1 MLWYERVP
9 LPSISTNATHGTAW
23 TNTISVDDMAAVV
36 AQFRLGAEIP
46 GFRSFFPLPLCHIG
60 CPTRLFATDMPA
72 MPSSPRSDMETDLT
86 KLSSPRIFLVR
97 MLVFLVLCALI
108 GIVLYKQIVVAFFAN
123 PGLNALIGAVLL
135 IGIILSFRQVIRLY
149 PEVRWVNNFRIA
161 DPGLAVDRRPTL
173 LAPMAAIL
181 GGERSGRMSISQQT
195 MRHLLDSIATR
206 LDEARD
212 ISRYMTGLLVFL
224 GLLGTFWG
232 LIETVGSVGKV
243 IDGLKVGGDA
253 GALFDTLK
261 EGLAAPLGGMGISFS
276 SSLFGLA
283 GSLILGFLDLQSSQ
297 AQNRFYTD
305 LEDWLATTVR
315 EYSSGDGGA
324 VAVAG
329 GSGNLQ
335 HAIERLR
342 VAVEEGAGTRGTTAA
357 MANLAE
363 AIQGLVA
370 HMRTEQQMIREWADG
385 QGEQNREIKRLL
397 ERLARQP
404 EKS

>member
-1 MLWYERVP
+1 MVTGTMAQ
-9 LPSISTNATHGTAW
+9 STASRSA
-23 TNTISVDDMAAVV
+23 
-36 AQFRLGAEIP
+36 AEI
-46 GFRSFFPLPLCHIG
+46 
-60 CPTRLFATDMPA
+60 
-72 MPSSPRSDMETDLT
+72 ELT

-97 MLVFLVLCALI
+97 MLVFLVLCSLLLV
-108 GIVLYKQIVVAFFAN
+108 VLYRQIITAFFAN
-123 PGLNALIGAVLL
+123 PGLNALIGAVLA

-149 PEVRWVNNFRIA
+149 PEVAWVNSFRIA
-161 DPGLAVDRRPTL
+161 DPGLAVDRHPTL

-181 GGERSGRMSISQQT
+181 GGERTGRMSISQQT

-212 ISRYMTGLLVFL
+212 ISRYLTGLLVFL

-253 GALFDTLK
+253 SAVFDTLK

-305 LEDWLATTVR
+305 LEDWLASTVR
-315 EYSSGDGGA
+315 EYAGESGSAGSGD
-324 VAVAG
+324 
-329 GSGNLQ
+329 LQ
-335 HAIERLR
+335 SILERLR
-342 VAVEEGAGTRGTTAA
+342 STLEEGGSSRGTTAA
-357 MANLAE
+357 MANLAD
-363 AIQGLVA
+363 AIQSLVA
-370 HMRTEQQMIREWADG
+370 HMRSEQQMIREWADG
-385 QGEQNREIKRLL
+385 QGEQNIQIKKLL
-397 ERLARQP
+397 EQIARQP

>member
-1 MLWYERVP
+1 
-9 LPSISTNATHGTAW
+9 
-23 TNTISVDDMAAVV
+23 
-36 AQFRLGAEIP
+36 
-46 GFRSFFPLPLCHIG
+46 
-60 CPTRLFATDMPA
+60 
-72 MPSSPRSDMETDLT
+72 MPSGPSSRSDMEIELS
-86 KLSSPRIFLVR
+86 KLSWPRIFLVR
-97 MLVFLVLCALI
+97 MLVFLVLCALVMV
-108 GIVLYKQIVVAFFAN
+108 VLYKQIVVAFFAN

-149 PEVRWVNNFRIA
+149 PEVSWVNNFRIA
-161 DPGLAVDRRPTL
+161 DPGLALDRRPKL

-181 GGERSGRMSISQQT
+181 GGERAGRMTISQQT

-232 LIETVGSVGKV
+232 LIETVSSVGKV

-253 GALFDTLK
+253 ASVFDTLK

-305 LEDWLATTVR
+305 LEDWLASTVR
-315 EYSSGDGGA
+315 EYGDGSG
-324 VAVAG
+324 V
-329 GSGNLQ
+329 GSELQ
-335 HAIERLR
+335 HAMERIR
-342 VAVEEGAGTRGTTAA
+342 TVVEEGGGSRSTTAA

-385 QGEQNREIKRLL
+385 QGEQNREIKKLL
-397 ERLARQP
+397 ERIAKHP

>member
-1 MLWYERVP
+1 
-9 LPSISTNATHGTAW
+9 
-23 TNTISVDDMAAVV
+23 
-36 AQFRLGAEIP
+36 
-46 GFRSFFPLPLCHIG
+46 
-60 CPTRLFATDMPA
+60 
-72 MPSSPRSDMETDLT
+72 MEVELN

-97 MLVFLVLCALI
+97 MLVFLVLCALVMV
-108 GIVLYKQIVVAFFAN
+108 VLYKQIIVAFFAN
-123 PGLNALIGAVLL
+123 PGLNGLIGLVLL
-135 IGIILSFRQVIRLY
+135 VGIILSFRQVIRLY
-149 PEVRWVNNFRIA
+149 PEVAWVNNFRIA
-161 DPGLAVDRRPTL
+161 DPGLALARHPTL

-181 GGERSGRMSISQQT
+181 GGERTGRMTISQQT

-315 EYSSGDGGA
+315 EYSTEGAPGVPGD
-324 VAVAG
+324 
-329 GSGNLQ
+329 LQ
-335 HAIERLR
+335 HAMDKLR
-342 VAVEEGAGTRGTTAA
+342 AVVEEGGAHRNTTTA

-385 QGEQNREIKRLL
+385 QGEPNLEIKRLL

>member
-1 MLWYERVP
+1 MAHDLDP
-9 LPSISTNATHGTAW
+9 L
-23 TNTISVDDMAAVV
+23 
-36 AQFRLGAEIP
+36 
-46 GFRSFFPLPLCHIG
+46 
-60 CPTRLFATDMPA
+60 
-72 MPSSPRSDMETDLT
+72 
-86 KLSSPRIFLVR
+86 KLSSPRIFLLR
-97 MLVFLVLCALI
+97 MVVFLILCALVVV
-108 GIVLYKQIVVAFFAN
+108 VLHKQIVVAFMAN
-123 PGLNALIGAVLL
+123 PGLNALIVAVLV
-135 IGIILSFRQVIRLY
+135 IGILLSFRQVIRLF
-149 PEVRWVNNFRIA
+149 PEVAWVNGFRLA
-161 DPGLAVDRRPTL
+161 DPGLAVARPPVL
-173 LAPMAAIL
+173 LAPMASIL
-181 GGERSGRMSISQQT
+181 GDRVGRMAISAQI
-195 MRHLLDSIATR
+195 MRSLLDSIATR

-212 ISRYMTGLLVFL
+212 LSRYLTSLLIFL

-253 GALFDTLK
+253 GAVFDSLK

-283 GSLILGFLDLQSSQ
+283 GSLVLGFLDLQTSQ

-305 LEDWLATTVR
+305 LEDWLSTTVR
-315 EYSSGDGGA
+315 EYSGEAAAAGSSGELQGA
-324 VAVAG
+324 V
-329 GSGNLQ
+329 
-335 HAIERLR
+335 ERLR
-342 VAVEEGAGTRGTTAA
+342 LTLEAGGASRGTTAA

-385 QGEQNREIKRLL
+385 QGEQNREIKKLL

>member
-1 MLWYERVP
+1 M
-9 LPSISTNATHGTAW
+9 
-23 TNTISVDDMAAVV
+23 
-36 AQFRLGAEIP
+36 EIE
-46 GFRSFFPLPLCHIG
+46 LN
-60 CPTRLFATDMPA
+60 
-72 MPSSPRSDMETDLT
+72 

-97 MLVFLVLCALI
+97 MVVFLMLCALVAV
-108 GIVLYKQIVVAFFAN
+108 VLYKQILIAFFAN
-123 PGLNALIGAVLL
+123 TFLNGLIGFVLL
-135 IGIILSFRQVIRLY
+135 IGIIMAFRQVIRLY
-149 PEVRWVNNFRIA
+149 PEVSWVNNFRIA
-161 DPGLAVDRRPTL
+161 DPGLAIDRHPRL

-181 GGERSGRMSISQQT
+181 GGGERTGRITISQQT

-315 EYSSGDGGA
+315 QYGSDNTVGGDIAGA
-324 VAVAG
+324 
-329 GSGNLQ
+329 L
-335 HAIERLR
+335 ERLR
-342 VAVEEGAGTRGTTAA
+342 TTVEEGGGRHTTAA

-385 QGEQNREIKRLL
+385 QGEQSREIKRLL

>member
-1 MLWYERVP
+1 
-9 LPSISTNATHGTAW
+9 
-23 TNTISVDDMAAVV
+23 
-36 AQFRLGAEIP
+36 
-46 GFRSFFPLPLCHIG
+46 
-60 CPTRLFATDMPA
+60 
-72 MPSSPRSDMETDLT
+72 MPSGPTSRSAMEIELA

-97 MLVFLVLCALI
+97 MLVFLVLCALVM
-108 GIVLYKQIVVAFFAN
+108 IVLYKQIITAFFAN
-123 PGLNALIGAVLL
+123 PGLNALIGVVLL
-135 IGIILSFRQVIRLY
+135 IGTILSFRQVIRLY
-149 PEVRWVNNFRIA
+149 PEVAWVNNFRIA
-161 DPGLAVDRRPTL
+161 DPGLAIERHPTL

-181 GGERSGRMSISQQT
+181 GGERSGRMTISQQT
-195 MRHLLDSIATR
+195 MRHLLNSIATR

-305 LEDWLATTVR
+305 LEDWLASTVR
-315 EYSSGDGGA
+315 GYSGETGAGGEFQAAVERLRLTLEDGGA
-324 VAVAG
+324 
-329 GSGNLQ
+329 S
-335 HAIERLR
+335 
-342 VAVEEGAGTRGTTAA
+342 RGTTAA

-363 AIQGLVA
+363 AIQGLVT

-397 ERLARQP
+397 ERIARQP

>member
-1 MLWYERVP
+1 
-9 LPSISTNATHGTAW
+9 
-23 TNTISVDDMAAVV
+23 
-36 AQFRLGAEIP
+36 
-46 GFRSFFPLPLCHIG
+46 
-60 CPTRLFATDMPA
+60 
-72 MPSSPRSDMETDLT
+72 
-86 KLSSPRIFLVR
+86 
-97 MLVFLVLCALI
+97 
-108 GIVLYKQIVVAFFAN
+108 
-123 PGLNALIGAVLL
+123 
-135 IGIILSFRQVIRLY
+135 
-149 PEVRWVNNFRIA
+149 
-161 DPGLAVDRRPTL
+161 
-173 LAPMAAIL
+173 MAAIL
-181 GGERSGRMSISQQT
+181 GGERTGRMTISQQT

-315 EYSSGDGGA
+315 EYSGETPPAPSGE
-324 VAVAG
+324 
-329 GSGNLQ
+329 LQ
-335 HAIERLR
+335 HAIDRLR
-342 VAVEEGAGTRGTTAA
+342 ATMEEGGGNRGTTAA

-385 QGEQNREIKRLL
+385 QGEQNREIKKLL
-397 ERLARQP
+397 ERIARQP
-404 EKS
+404 EKN

>member
-1 MLWYERVP
+1 
-9 LPSISTNATHGTAW
+9 
-23 TNTISVDDMAAVV
+23 
-36 AQFRLGAEIP
+36 
-46 GFRSFFPLPLCHIG
+46 
-60 CPTRLFATDMPA
+60 
-72 MPSSPRSDMETDLT
+72 MPSGPSSRSAMEIELT

-97 MLVFLVLCALI
+97 MLVFLVLCALVMV
-108 GIVLYKQIVVAFFAN
+108 VLYKQIITAFFAN
-123 PGLNALIGAVLL
+123 PGLNALIGLVLL
-135 IGIILSFRQVIRLY
+135 IGTILSFRQVIRLY
-149 PEVRWVNNFRIA
+149 PEVAWVNNFRIA
-161 DPGLAVDRRPTL
+161 DPGLAVDRHPTL

-181 GGERSGRMSISQQT
+181 GGERTGRMTISQQT

-305 LEDWLATTVR
+305 LEDWLASTVR
-315 EYSSGDGGA
+315 EYSGEARHRRPANFRARSSGCGEPG
-324 VAVAG
+324 
-329 GSGNLQ
+329 
-335 HAIERLR
+335 
-342 VAVEEGAGTRGTTAA
+342 RGRR
-357 MANLAE
+357 
-363 AIQGLVA
+363 QPRHHG
-370 HMRTEQQMIREWADG
+370 RDG
-385 QGEQNREIKRLL
+385 QSRRSDPGPGRAYAHRAADDPRMGRRPGRAEPRNQETARAARPPAREELGRNGSRRNGEGCAPSPMGRGMPAIRVRGYGLSIE
-397 ERLARQP
+397 
-404 EKS
+404 S

>member
-1 MLWYERVP
+1 
-9 LPSISTNATHGTAW
+9 
-23 TNTISVDDMAAVV
+23 
-36 AQFRLGAEIP
+36 
-46 GFRSFFPLPLCHIG
+46 
-60 CPTRLFATDMPA
+60 
-72 MPSSPRSDMETDLT
+72 
-86 KLSSPRIFLVR
+86 
-97 MLVFLVLCALI
+97 
-108 GIVLYKQIVVAFFAN
+108 
-123 PGLNALIGAVLL
+123 
-135 IGIILSFRQVIRLY
+135 VIRLY
-149 PEVRWVNNFRIA
+149 PEVSWVNNFRIA
-161 DPGLAVDRRPTL
+161 DPGLAIAQRPTL

-243 IDGLKVGGDA
+243 IEGLKVGGDA
-253 GALFDTLK
+253 GSLFDTLK

-305 LEDWLATTVR
+305 LEDWLASTVR
-315 EYSSGDGGA
+315 EYGGEGAGVSGE
-324 VAVAG
+324 
-329 GSGNLQ
+329 LQ
-335 HAIERLR
+335 HAMERLR
-342 VAVEEGAGTRGTTAA
+342 TVVEEGGASGNRGTTAA

-385 QGEQNREIKRLL
+385 QGEQNREIKKLL
-397 ERLARQP
+397 ERIARQP